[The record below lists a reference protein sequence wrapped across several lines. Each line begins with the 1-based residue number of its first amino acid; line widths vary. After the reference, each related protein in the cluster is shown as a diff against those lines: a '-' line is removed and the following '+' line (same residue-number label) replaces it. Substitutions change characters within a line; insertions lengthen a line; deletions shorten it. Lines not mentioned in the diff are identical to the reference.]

1 LVVPNPASAAFHCRD
16 FQGQAVCSILFV
28 VGVGTLMFKR
38 INWVG
43 ALKDAI
49 AESPELPTY
58 ALSTTLWWFEFGWT
72 IFGVRN
78 AAEASACSN
87 GLK

>member
-1 LVVPNPASAAFHCRD
+1 
-16 FQGQAVCSILFV
+16 
-28 VGVGTLMFKR
+28 MFKR